1 MTAIGQTYHRL
12 VMPYKKPP
20 FVLANLVN
28 PLIDSAEK
36 HKLAQSFLTLPK
48 CCCCMA
54 FCSPLRDLVDNIPDL
69 LDGIGAKALKSLAS
83 TKVTNI
89 EVENNFARAHSSKLT
104 GRGRNEF
111 VQSMAAK
118 HLLSEIKLQHLKS
131 IRRAPANGQSVS
143 PSMSPLPLEATDPV
157 KDEEPTEHTELAAF
171 DPAAYLQ
178 MARADSYLSTFP
190 LGWLVR
196 RLTWCCPL
204 N

>member
-1 MTAIGQTYHRL
+1 
-12 VMPYKKPP
+12 MPYKKPP
-20 FVLANLVN
+20 FVLANLVD
-28 PLIDSAEK
+28 PSIDNADK
-36 HKLAQSFLTLPK
+36 RMLAQSFLRLPR

-54 FCSPLRDLVDNIPDL
+54 FCSPLRDLVDNVHDL
-69 LDGIGAKALKSLAS
+69 LNGIGAKALQSLAS

-111 VQSMAAK
+111 VSSMAAK
-118 HLLSEIKLQHLKS
+118 HLLSEIKLQHLKWTK
-131 IRRAPANGQSVS
+131 RAPANGQSVS
-143 PSMSPLPLEATDPV
+143 PSMSPLPLEATLSV
-157 KDEEPTEHTELAAF
+157 KDDEPTEPTELAAF

-178 MARADSYLSTFP
+178 MARADSYLPAFP

-196 RLTWCCPL
+196 GLTWCCPL